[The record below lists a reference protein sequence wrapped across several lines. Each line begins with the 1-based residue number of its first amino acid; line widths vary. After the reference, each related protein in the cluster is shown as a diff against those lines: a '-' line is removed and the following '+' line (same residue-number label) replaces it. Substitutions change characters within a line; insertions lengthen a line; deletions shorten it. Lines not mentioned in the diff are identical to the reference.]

1 MTGVGLLPL
10 VRPAVHEDLDAI
22 AGLEEAAFHDPW
34 PREMLAYELCHPYS
48 VLLIAGGLPGDR
60 PGGQPGAYAAF
71 RHAAGEAE
79 LLRVAVHPAARRRGL
94 ARALLE
100 EGFVRLRLAGIQ
112 VCFLEVRV
120 ENKPAIA
127 LYEGLGF
134 AWVGLRRAYYQ
145 DGADAM
151 VFVLEL

>member
-1 MTGVGLLPL
+1 VTDVALLPL
-10 VRPAVHEDLDAI
+10 VRPAGQEDLDAI

-34 PREMLAYELCHPYS
+34 PREMLAYELCNPFS
-48 VLLIAGGLPGDR
+48 VLLIAGGLPSEA
-60 PGGQPGAYAAF
+60 PGGRPAAF
-71 RHAAGEAE
+71 RHAVGEAE

-100 EGFVRLRLAGIQ
+100 EGFARLREARIQ

-127 LYEGLGF
+127 LYESLGF

>member
-1 MTGVGLLPL
+1 MTGVDLLPL
-10 VRPAVHEDLDAI
+10 VRSAVQEDLDAI

-48 VLLIAGGLPGDR
+48 VLLIAGGLPG
-60 PGGQPGAYAAF
+60 GLPGAYAAF
-71 RHAAGEAE
+71 RHAVGEAE
-79 LLRVAVHPAARRRGL
+79 LLRVAVHPDARRQGL

-100 EGFVRLRLAGIQ
+100 EGFARLRLAGIQ

-127 LYEGLGF
+127 LYESLGF
-134 AWVGLRRAYYQ
+134 SWVGLRRAYYQ

>member
-1 MTGVGLLPL
+1 VTDVDLLPL
-10 VRPAVHEDLDAI
+10 VRPAGQEDLDAI

-34 PREMLAYELCHPYS
+34 PREMLAFELCHPYS
-48 VLLIAGGLPGDR
+48 VLLIAGSSPSGP
-60 PGGQPGAYAAF
+60 PGAYAAF

-79 LLRVAVHPAARRRGL
+79 LLRVAVHPEARRRGL
-94 ARALLE
+94 ARALLLA
-100 EGFVRLRLAGIQ
+100 GFERLRQAEVQ

-127 LYEGLGF
+127 LYESLGF
-134 AWVGLRRAYYQ
+134 SWVGLRRAYYQ
-145 DGADAM
+145 DGADAI

>member
-1 MTGVGLLPL
+1 MTGVDLLPL
-10 VRPAVHEDLDAI
+10 VRSAVQEDLDAI
-22 AGLEEAAFHDPW
+22 AGLEAAAFHDPW
-34 PREMLAYELCHPYS
+34 PREMLAYELCNPYS
-48 VLLIAGGLPGDR
+48 VLLIAGGLPG
-60 PGGQPGAYAAF
+60 GLPGAYAAF

-94 ARALLE
+94 ARALLA
-100 EGFVRLRLAGIQ
+100 EGFARLREARIQ

-120 ENKPAIA
+120 ENKPAVA
-127 LYEGLGF
+127 LYESLGF